1 MPVLDQ
7 ANPPEPMAVN
17 RPSWP
22 ELIQV
27 FLDIGL
33 LGFGGPQAHMAL
45 MRDQVVQQ
53 RRWVS
58 PQAFAEGLA
67 LCETLPGPASS
78 QLAMVLGWRC
88 RGALGGLVSGFC
100 FLLPG
105 LVIVLL
111 LSELWRQAQTVT
123 GLTTVLVVVKPVV
136 AAVIWAFVGR
146 LLRQQRQPWQQAMA
160 VSVALGGLLH
170 QFSPLVLPAGLLLL
184 AAGVANSWRTT
195 MGGTFLLL
203 SGLARWWAE
212 LGWVQAPWFWL
223 VQLAG
228 VFLQAG
234 LLVFGGGLV
243 IVPLLQDQ
251 VVGLGWLSG
260 GQFLDGVAI
269 GQVSPGPVVLTSAFV
284 GYQAGWV
291 AGGGPTTAM
300 VGALVATAAIFLPSV
315 AFILV
320 GLPLLQRIRRDARVQ
335 RFLAGVLA
343 GVPGAVAAA
352 AVPLTWTSLQAEEPH
367 ASKALLALFCTALLL
382 SRWLKP
388 SRLVLLGLVVT
399 LLQGVL
405 RDQISLMPRSSLN
418 MTTAPARPAPMK
430 IR

>member
-1 MPVLDQ
+1 
-7 ANPPEPMAVN
+7 MAVN
-17 RPSWP
+17 RPPWP

-27 FLDIGL
+27 FLRIGL

-45 MRDQVVQQ
+45 MGDQVVQQ
-53 RRWVS
+53 RQWVS
-58 PQAFAEGLA
+58 PQVFAEGLA

-88 RGALGGLVSGFC
+88 RGVLGGLVSGFC

-111 LSELWRQAQTVT
+111 LSELWRQGQTVA

-136 AAVIWAFVGR
+136 AAVIWAFVGK

-160 VSVALGGLLH
+160 VSVAVGGLLH

-184 AAGVANSWRTT
+184 AAGIANSWRSA
-195 MGGTFLLL
+195 MGGTILLL
-203 SGLARWWAE
+203 LPGLAPGWAV
-212 LGWVQAPWFWL
+212 LGWMQGPWFWL

-243 IVPLLQDQ
+243 IIPLLQDQ
-251 VVGLGWLSG
+251 VVGLGWLTG
-260 GQFLDGVAI
+260 AQFLDGVAI
-269 GQVSPGPVVLTSAFV
+269 GQVSPGPVVLTSTFV
-284 GYQAGWV
+284 GYQAGWA
-291 AGGGPTTAM
+291 AGGSPTTAL
-300 VGALVATAAIFLPSV
+300 VGALVATAAVFLPSM

-320 GLPLLQRIRRDARVQ
+320 GSPLLQRIRRDARVQ

-343 GVPGAVAAA
+343 GVPGAVVGA
-352 AVPLTWTSLQAEEPH
+352 AVPLTWTSLQAGTPR
-367 ASKALLALFCTALLL
+367 SSLALLALFCTALLL
-382 SRWLKP
+382 NRWLKP
-388 SRLVLLGLVVT
+388 SQLVLLSLGLGLVASVVPLLLGLV
-399 LLQGVL
+399 
-405 RDQISLMPRSSLN
+405 
-418 MTTAPARPAPMK
+418 
-430 IR
+430 

>member
-1 MPVLDQ
+1 
-7 ANPPEPMAVN
+7 MAVN
-17 RPSWP
+17 RPPWA

-27 FLDIGL
+27 FLGIGL
-33 LGFGGPQAHMAL
+33 VGFGGPQAHMAL

-53 RRWVS
+53 RQWVS
-58 PQAFAEGLA
+58 SQDFAEGLA

-78 QLAMVLGWRC
+78 QLAMVLGWCC
-88 RGALGGLVSGFC
+88 RGALGALVSGFC

-105 LVIVLL
+105 LVTVLL
-111 LSELWRQAQTVT
+111 LSELWRQGQTMT

-146 LLRQQRQPWQQAMA
+146 LLWQQRQPWQQAMA
-160 VSVALGGLLH
+160 VSVALGGLLN

-184 AAGVANSWRTT
+184 AAGVAHCWRTAV
-195 MGGTFLLL
+195 GSTFLPFLL
-203 SGLARWWAE
+203 VPGLAPWWVAP
-212 LGWVQAPWFWL
+212 GWVQAPWFWL
-223 VQLAG
+223 AQLAG

-243 IVPLLQDQ
+243 IIPLLQDQ

-260 GQFLDGVAI
+260 AQFLDGVAI
-269 GQVSPGPVVLTSAFV
+269 GQVSPGPVVLTSTFV

-300 VGALVATAAIFLPSV
+300 AGALVATAAMFLPSV
-315 AFILV
+315 AFVLAGV
-320 GLPLLQRIRRDARVQ
+320 PLLQRLRRNPGIQ

-352 AVPLTWTSLQAEEPH
+352 AVPLTRTSLQAETPH
-367 ASKALLALFCTALLL
+367 AGAALLALFCTALLL

-388 SRLVLLGLVVT
+388 SQLVLLGLVLGLVVA
-399 LLQGVL
+399 LLLEVL
-405 RDQISLMPRSSLN
+405 
-418 MTTAPARPAPMK
+418 
-430 IR
+430 

>member
-1 MPVLDQ
+1 MTWK
-7 ANPPEPMAVN
+7 PPRWTAVKP
-17 RPSWP
+17 PSWL
-22 ELIQV
+22 ELIRV
-27 FLDIGL
+27 FLRIGL

-58 PQAFAEGLA
+58 AQAFGEGVA
-67 LCETLPGPASS
+67 LCESLPGPTSS

-88 RGALGGLVSGFC
+88 RGVLGGLVSGFC

-111 LSELWRQAQTVT
+111 LSELWRQGQTVAS
-123 GLTTVLVVVKPVV
+123 LITVLVVVKPVV
-136 AAVIWAFVGR
+136 AAVIWAFVGK

-184 AAGVANSWRTT
+184 AAGIANCWRTA
-195 MGGTFLLL
+195 MGGTLLL
-203 SGLARWWAE
+203 LPGLAPWWAA

-243 IVPLLQDQ
+243 IIPLLQDQ
-251 VVGLGWLSG
+251 VVGLGWLG
-260 GQFLDGVAI
+260 AAQFLDGVAI
-269 GQVSPGPVVLTSAFV
+269 GQVSPGPVVLTSTFV
-284 GYQAGWV
+284 GYQAGWA
-291 AGGGPTTAM
+291 AGGGLTTATL
-300 VGALVATAAIFLPSV
+300 GALVATTAIFLPSV
-315 AFILV
+315 VFILV
-320 GLPLLQRIRRDARVQ
+320 GMPLLQRIRRNPAVQ

-343 GVPGAVAAA
+343 GVPGAVAGAA
-352 AVPLTWTSLQAEEPH
+352 IPLTWVSLQAEEPLT
-367 ASKALLALFCTALLL
+367 SLTLLALFCIALLL
-382 SRWLKP
+382 NRWLKP
-388 SRLVLLGLVVT
+388 SQLVLLGLGLGLVVS
-399 LLQGVL
+399 LLPGVL
-405 RDQISLMPRSSLN
+405 
-418 MTTAPARPAPMK
+418 
-430 IR
+430 